1 MFVKC
6 LIGLRGAGVASGG
19 CVVLEQPRGHTPH
32 PRSGAA
38 AALCWSI
45 REEIPQV
52 QGKRNPTKMV
62 GAESGHQRV
71 DRLKPQSQKTSESN
85 HMDHSLV

>member
-1 MFVKC
+1 MVAVWCWSSREDIPHIQGQEQQLHFAGAAVK
-6 LIGLRGAGVASGG
+6 RY
-19 CVVLEQPRGHTPH
+19 
-32 PRSGAA
+32 PRSKVR
-38 AALCWSI
+38 S
-45 REEIPQV
+45 EEIPQV